1 MKKIIVFALLL
12 VFTTTIGFC
21 IEIESYTIDS
31 DLVFA
36 GAEYLGTGN
45 YYYDDILNAC
55 EYLFGEPCDI
65 KMLKKHE
72 NIFYKALD
80 IYNVEDEEVYIVF
93 MHIKS
98 KNSLD
103 YTNKC
108 LVRICKK
115 EYYSY
120 TYTDWLTDFDKISQ
134 IVNVYYSSEE

>member
-36 GAEYLGTGN
+36 GAEYLGTSDN
-45 YYYDDILNAC
+45 YDDMIDVC
-55 EYLFGEPCDI
+55 EYLLGEPCDI

-72 NIFYKALD
+72 NVFYKALD
-80 IYNVEDEEVYIVF
+80 IYNVENEEVYIVF
-93 MHIKS
+93 MYIKS

-103 YTNKC
+103 YINKW

-120 TYTDWLTDFDKISQ
+120 TYTNWLTDFEKISQ
-134 IVNVYYSSEE
+134 IVNVYSSSEE